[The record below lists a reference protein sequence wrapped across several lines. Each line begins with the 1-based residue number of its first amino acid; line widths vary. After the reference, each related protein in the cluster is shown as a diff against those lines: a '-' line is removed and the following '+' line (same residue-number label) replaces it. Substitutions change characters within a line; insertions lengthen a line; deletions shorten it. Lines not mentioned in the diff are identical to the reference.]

1 MKKDLFSKVGIF
13 KQNPKWEACVSRE
26 NKLYSRDN
34 EVRSEFARDYTRIL
48 HSTAY
53 RRLKHKTQVFP
64 ATRNDHICTRIEH
77 VTHVASVSNTISSF
91 LGLNAELTAAIATGH
106 DLGHPPFGHNGETLL
121 SRILQH
127 ETGERFW
134 HEQNGLRS
142 VDSVETLAGPDGKER
157 NLNLTYAVRDGII
170 SHCGEVN
177 ENALFPREEAV
188 GLDSIEKPNQ
198 YPPFTWEGC
207 IVKISDKI
215 SYLGRDIED
224 ALLLNILGADQIKE
238 LKKILKDTVKT
249 SNVGELNNTV
259 LMHDFIK
266 DLCVSSSPEKGIRFS
281 EKYLDLINLVKAFNY
296 KNIYFHKR
304 LSNYIKYAELVIN
317 SIFAVL
323 KDLYSKNDPLGQIKK
338 YEKFYPSLTNS
349 FTEWVLKYSD
359 LRKNNKDPKLSE
371 RLEKYE
377 NKMLYKIRDPKDFVR
392 CAVQYISCMTDHFAI
407 SVFNEMTSF

>member
-13 KQNPKWEACVSRE
+13 KQNPKWENCISRE

-121 SRILQH
+121 SRILQA

-142 VDSVETLAGPDGKER
+142 VDSIETLAGPDGKER

-188 GLDSIEKPNQ
+188 ELRSIEKPNQ

-224 ALLLNILGADQIKE
+224 ALLLNILGGDQIKE
-238 LKKILKDTVKT
+238 LKKILRDTVKT

-266 DLCVSSSPEKGIRFS
+266 DLCISSSPEKGIRFS
-281 EKYLDLINLVKAFNY
+281 GKYLDLINLVKAFNY

-323 KDLYSKNDPLGQIKK
+323 KDLYSKNDPLGEIKK
-338 YEKFYPSLTNS
+338 YEKFYPSLTGS
-349 FTEWVLKYSD
+349 FTEWALKYSD
-359 LRKNNKDPKLSE
+359 LRKNNKDPELSA

-377 NKMLYKIRDPKDFVR
+377 NKILYKIRDPKDFAR

>member
-13 KQNPKWEACVSRE
+13 KQNPKWGNCIFRE

-121 SRILQH
+121 SRILQA

-142 VDSVETLAGPDGKER
+142 VDSIETLAGPDGKER

-177 ENALFPREEAV
+177 ENALFPRDEAV
-188 GLDSIEKPNQ
+188 DLKSIEKPNQ

-238 LKKILKDTVKT
+238 LKKILRDTVKI

-266 DLCVSSSPEKGIRFS
+266 DLCGSSSPEKGIRFS

-323 KDLYSKNDPLGQIKK
+323 KDLYSKNDPLGEIKK
-338 YEKFYPSLTNS
+338 YEKFYPSLTSS

-359 LRKNNKDPKLSE
+359 LRKNNKDQQLSA

-377 NKMLYKIRDPKDFVR
+377 NKILYKLSDPKDFIR